1 MRLVSMQAAAR
12 AVVSPMSDRPN
23 TGAREPGLMDVADIR
38 AEYDHPAWVT
48 AVGTFIAY
56 GIILVGM
63 ALLLFA
69 VPWLIF
75 TFI

>member
-1 MRLVSMQAAAR
+1 
-12 AVVSPMSDRPN
+12 
-23 TGAREPGLMDVADIR
+23 MDVADIR

-56 GIILVGM
+56 GVILVGM

-75 TFI
+75 SLL

>member
-1 MRLVSMQAAAR
+1 
-12 AVVSPMSDRPN
+12 
-23 TGAREPGLMDVADIR
+23 MDVADIR

-63 ALLLFA
+63 ALLLFGL
-69 VPWLIF
+69 PYLIF
-75 TFI
+75 SLL

>member
-1 MRLVSMQAAAR
+1 MEAAAR
-12 AVVSPMSDRPN
+12 AVVGPSSVSSK
-23 TGAREPGLMDVADIR
+23 TGAQEPIRMDVADIR

>member
-1 MRLVSMQAAAR
+1 
-12 AVVSPMSDRPN
+12 
-23 TGAREPGLMDVADIR
+23 MDVADIR

-48 AVGTFIAY
+48 AAVTFIAY
-56 GIILVGM
+56 GVILVGM

-75 TFI
+75 SLL